1 MVYAY
6 GVIPLFELIFK
17 PKSYEEKR
25 VVSSDL
31 KNLFFDSLLYLNF
44 PIVSILLFYGFN
56 VLSFETTFF
65 YEEVGIVLSL
75 AILLAT
81 NGINVAHE
89 LGHRKSGFAKNI
101 SKSLLLYSLY
111 MHFFIEHNKG
121 HHKNVGT
128 PLDPASA
135 KFNQSL
141 YSFWVQS
148 VIGQYINAWK
158 IQLKEL
164 NTNSNSVS
172 LCTSKGVPTILLSN
186 NLIPPG
192 NSPLIK
198 VITSVFKFIEVTDPD
213 SKKISGALA

>member
-1 MVYAY
+1 M
-6 GVIPLFELIFK
+6 FELIFK
-17 PKSYEEKR
+17 TKSYEEKR
-25 VVSSDL
+25 VVSSNL
-31 KNLFFDSLLYLNF
+31 KNVFFDSLLYLNF
-44 PIVSILLFYGFN
+44 PLVTILLIYGFN

-65 YEEVGIVLSL
+65 YEKAGIVLSL

-135 KFNQSL
+135 KYNQSL
-141 YSFWVQS
+141 YSFWIQS

-164 NTNSNSVS
+164 KLS
-172 LCTSKGVPTILLSN
+172 LIH
-186 NLIPPG
+186 I
-192 NSPLIK
+192 
-198 VITSVFKFIEVTDPD
+198 
-213 SKKISGALA
+213 